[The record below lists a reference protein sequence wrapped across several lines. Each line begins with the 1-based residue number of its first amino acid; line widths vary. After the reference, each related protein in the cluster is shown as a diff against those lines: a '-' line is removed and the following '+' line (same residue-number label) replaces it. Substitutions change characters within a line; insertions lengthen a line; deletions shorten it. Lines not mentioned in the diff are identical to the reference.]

1 MFDIIMDLQTTG
13 SGCYHAYFET
23 VDLQTS
29 GYLEIGTKREER
41 EQRVS
46 IAVDYHWLPED

>member
-1 MFDIIMDLQTTG
+1 MLDIIMDLQTTG
-13 SGCYHAYFET
+13 SGCYHTYFET